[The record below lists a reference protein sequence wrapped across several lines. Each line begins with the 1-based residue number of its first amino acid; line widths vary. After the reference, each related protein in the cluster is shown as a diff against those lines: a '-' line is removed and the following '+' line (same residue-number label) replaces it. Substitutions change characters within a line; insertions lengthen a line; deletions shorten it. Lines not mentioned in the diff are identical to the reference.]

1 MQTVRGDEADV
12 ERRLRRA
19 VLRCPC
25 SGVLG
30 PWGHAR
36 ERLVRSGSGCRL
48 VRPRRARCRSCGVT
62 HVLLPA
68 WLFSRRSWAG
78 VVMWACVLARAAGV
92 KIAAIAARAGVA
104 ASTVG
109 SWLRRIGGRAEW
121 WRQLLMGV
129 LAVLGPGAR
138 RVVPAG
144 SLLAD
149 VLAVLD
155 AVLAALRTRDPEM
168 ATLTAWELASH
179 LTRAHLFAPFLHVDG
194 CNTSLFG
201 MPAVDPS

>member
-36 ERLVRSGSGCRL
+36 ERLVRFGSRSRR
-48 VRPRRARCRSCGVT
+48 VRPRRGRCRSCRAT

-68 WLFSRRSWAG
+68 WLFARRGWAG
-78 VVMWACVLARAAGV
+78 VVMWACVLAGLAGGKTTAV
-92 KIAAIAARAGVA
+92 GARAGVP

-129 LAVLGPGAR
+129 LAVLDPRAR

-144 SLLAD
+144 SPLGDA
-149 VLAVLD
+149 VAVLD
-155 AVLAALRTRDPEM
+155 ALVALLRTRDGM
-168 ATLTAWELASH
+168 AALAAWELASH
-179 LTRAHLFAPFLHVDG
+179 LTRAGLFAPFLDVDG

>member
-1 MQTVRGDEADV
+1 MQTVRGDGVDV
-12 ERRLRRA
+12 ERRLRRG

-36 ERLVRSGSGCRL
+36 ERWVRFVAGP
-48 VRPRRARCRSCGVT
+48 VRPRRARCRSCLMT

-68 WLFSRRSWAG
+68 RLFARRGFAG

-92 KIAAIAARAGVA
+92 KIAAIAARVSVA
-104 ASTVG
+104 ASTVAA
-109 SWLRRIGGRAEW
+109 WLRRIAGRAEW
-121 WRQLLMGV
+121 WRQVLMGV
-129 LAVLGPGAR
+129 LAVLDPRAC
-138 RVVPAG
+138 RVDPAG
-144 SLLAD
+144 SPLAD
-149 VLAVLD
+149 GLAVLD
-155 AVLAALRTRDPEM
+155 GLLALLRARDGM
-168 ATLTAWELASH
+168 VMLTAWELASH
-179 LTRAHLFAPFLHVDG
+179 LTRAHLFAPFLDIDG

>member
-1 MQTVRGDEADV
+1 VQTVRGDGADV
-12 ERRLRRA
+12 ERRLCRG
-19 VLRCPC
+19 VLRCSC

-48 VRPRRARCRSCGVT
+48 VRPRRARCRACRVT

-68 WLFSRRSWAG
+68 WLFARRGWVGA
-78 VVMWACVLARAAGV
+78 VMWACVLARAAGV
-92 KIAAIAARAGVA
+92 KITAIAARVSVA

-109 SWLRRIGGRAEW
+109 SWVRRVGGRAEW

-129 LAVLGPGAR
+129 LSVLDAQPR
-138 RVVPAG
+138 RLDPAG
-144 SLLAD
+144 SPLADGLVVLEALLA
-149 VLAVLD
+149 L
-155 AVLAALRTRDPEM
+155 LRARDGM
-168 ATLTAWELASH
+168 AMLTAWELASH
-179 LTRAHLFAPFLHVDG
+179 LTRAHLFAPFLDVDG